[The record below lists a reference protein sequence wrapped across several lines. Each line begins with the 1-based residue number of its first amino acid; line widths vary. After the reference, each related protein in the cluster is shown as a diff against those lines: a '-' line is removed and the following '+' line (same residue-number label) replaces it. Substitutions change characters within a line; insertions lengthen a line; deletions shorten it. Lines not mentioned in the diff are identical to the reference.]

1 MLRRVVLAAVA
12 SAAVGVSGS
21 AAASGPTVAQIK
33 AAIATH
39 SDNFVLA
46 NSFAS
51 GGHAPGHGWIDVKTG
66 AGRWVSAT
74 GKLLELQTVAPD
86 PHDPKL
92 VVVADTNIDY
102 GTRTW
107 YRTKREESATTA
119 RPKVIDPLATAPPVV
134 RFKLLGEER
143 VDGRQTYHLRSTTYL
158 LYLGNAA
165 RLDVWFSTDQDYLIR
180 FTHTTRGG
188 NVIQRID
195 NRWLPR
201 TPANLALLT
210 MAIPN
215 GFKQVFVSP

>member
-12 SAAVGVSGS
+12 SAAFSVSDS

-74 GKLLELQTVAPD
+74 GKLLELQSVAPD
-86 PHDPKL
+86 PQDPAR

-102 GTRTW
+102 ATRTW

-119 RPKVIDPLATAPPVV
+119 RPRIVDPLATAPKGV
-134 RFKLLGEER
+134 RFRLLGEES
-143 VDGRQTYHLRSTTYL
+143 VDGRQTYHLRSTYFPYL
-158 LYLGNAA
+158 AYKAA

-201 TPANLALLT
+201 TSANLALLT
-210 MAIPN
+210 MAIPS
-215 GFKQVFVSP
+215 GFKQVFISP

>member
-1 MLRRVVLAAVA
+1 MVRRVVLAAAA
-12 SAAVGVSGS
+12 SAALGVTGS

-46 NSFAS
+46 NSFTT
-51 GGHAPGHGWIDVKTG
+51 GGHAPGRGWIDVKTG
-66 AGRWVSAT
+66 SGRWVSAT
-74 GKLLELQTVAPD
+74 GKLLELQSVAPD
-86 PHDPKL
+86 PHDPTR

-102 GTRTW
+102 ATRTW
-107 YRTKREESATTA
+107 YRTKREESAKTA
-119 RPKVIDPLATAPPVV
+119 HPRIVDPLATAPKGVQF
-134 RFKLLGEER
+134 RLLGVEG
-143 VDGRQTYHLRSTTYL
+143 VDGRQTYHLRSTYFP
-158 LYLGNAA
+158 YVGHGGA
-165 RLDVWFSTDQDYLIR
+165 RLDIWFSTDQDYLIR

-201 TPANLALLT
+201 TSANLALLT
-210 MAIPN
+210 MAIPS